1 MNVPMRQLRI
11 TIKARYVLTLRLTV
25 TTRDIYLITLRHPF
39 SRPNNSILGF
49 WSGKD
54 DYQARTLP
62 QKMLF
67 MHLMSQ
73 PASLLWRYWRPRRR
87 GIHIDT
93 YIHLHVPWFL
103 FLVHVCFF
111 RSIVEFATWKLSGPA
126 AKTSTAMLLRSPSKM
141 RSHPKLVSVATPKFS
156 RWKRSLPRLV

>member
-11 TIKARYVLTLRLTV
+11 TIKARYVLTL
-25 TTRDIYLITLRHPF
+25 RDIYLITLRHPF

-73 PASLLWRYWRPRRR
+73 PASLLWRYWRPWRR

-93 YIHLHVPWFL
+93 YTYNILWFL

-111 RSIVEFATWKLSGPA
+111 RSIVEFATWELSGPA
-126 AKTSTAMLLRSPSKM
+126 AKTSTAMPLRSPSKM